1 MKGEERDL
9 IKEILTNALATN
21 SGIICDGAKESCA
34 IKIASS
40 LKMSLLAYRQ
50 AKEGNS
56 FKAGDGIV
64 KGDVDEMIKTVG
76 HIAMDGMRETDEVI
90 LREMIGK

>member
-1 MKGEERDL
+1 MKDEDRDL

-56 FKAGDGIV
+56 FKPGDGIV

-76 HIAMDGMRETDEVI
+76 HIAMEGMKETDEVI